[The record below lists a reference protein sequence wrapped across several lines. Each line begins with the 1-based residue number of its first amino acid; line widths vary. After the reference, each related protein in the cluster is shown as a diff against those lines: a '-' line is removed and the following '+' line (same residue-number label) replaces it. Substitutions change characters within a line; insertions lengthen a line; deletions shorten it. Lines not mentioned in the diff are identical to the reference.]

1 MKKDKEC
8 LIGQH
13 LIKYT
18 TKNEKDETILEHTK
32 LVPNPTKLNET
43 LEYIKSIY
51 LGENISIWLIDF
63 EKQTLKFLRNE
74 VENERTRT

>member
-1 MKKDKEC
+1 MKKEKEC

-18 TKNEKDETILEHTK
+18 TKNEKDESILEHIK
-32 LVPNPTKLNET
+32 LVPNPEKLNET
-43 LEYIKSIY
+43 LEYVKSIY

-63 EKQTLKFLRNE
+63 ENETLKFLREEKQNE
-74 VENERTRT
+74 